1 MNLLLRS
8 HYYVILFC
16 WIWVCL
22 VWCEEID
29 EGKTGTTEYGSSS
42 PWPIVVAAAVHAC
55 ISIGALLQLWNAPV
69 PVPKRLSPAVKPI
82 SYAVE
87 FIPDYQHCTF
97 TGQESLFVEVFHDT
111 NSITLHAEKL
121 VLDKSTIS
129 VTRNS
134 TGERVVISDV
144 EEEIQNKW
152 FIILLASEL
161 HQGEVY
167 RVDINNFTGHIT
179 NSRLGILK
187 HSYDDSGERWILLTH
202 FEPNGARYAFPCF
215 DEPSFKARFSIS
227 IATPPGKHAL
237 SNMPL
242 MEASEPVS
250 DHPGWVW
257 SRFQESV
264 PMSTYLV
271 GFVVSNLVG
280 VHGARNFSVWVQP
293 GKEAEASLMVELGL
307 PLLAELEKFTGLP
320 FMLPKLDNIAIPPLA
335 SMSRILG
342 TENWGLITYTDSHII
357 FDERKASK
365 WQKRTMVHVLAH
377 ELSHNWFGNLVTPQ
391 FWNELWLKEGFA
403 RYMQFYATSKVL
415 PTWEMESDYQVNVL
429 HRSLVSGDPSILNKV
444 VNTGN
449 ELRSKYNMRTYDTGS
464 VLIRMMEHIL
474 TRDIFV
480 AGVRDYLKAYSYQA
494 ASAQQFFEKLDAAAN
509 KMSSHGLPPG
519 IGMEEIMRP
528 WLSQTR
534 NPIVTVTRDY
544 SSGQVTVCQEDVETK
559 GQRWWVPLSYTTQ
572 SKLNF
577 NVTCPKLWLSPNDTC
592 INMTGVASH
601 DEWIIFNIRQAG
613 YYRVTY
619 DQQNWQML
627 ADFLKSDSF
636 NKIDIMNRAQLLD
649 DILVLTKLKLV
660 DTELAMNMTSY
671 LVQETSP
678 FPWFITIKA
687 FLFNEDLDS
696 NFFMELSKSFYKL
709 IKGFPLDILSKNAPP
724 VWERVISYACDYS
737 VSPDCIEDAYNHFK
751 TYQTNSSNISIDSRL
766 GHIICYALQ
775 YKQSKGEDLMFI
787 WNEAKKN
794 QYRQEFLSDLQS
806 CPGHRELIR
815 SLMEAVV
822 TDGDWLTSSERSQ
835 IIRSTCIRRVST
847 NILEEILMLLKNKY
861 TGSYPPADLYLL
873 HTVTSAINI
882 IPSIKNEISEVWC
895 TLTLSWLTGTPF
907 VPPE

>member
-544 SSGQVTVCQEDVETK
+544 SSGQVTVCQ
-559 GQRWWVPLSYTTQ
+559 
-572 SKLNF
+572 
-577 NVTCPKLWLSPNDTC
+577 
-592 INMTGVASH
+592 
-601 DEWIIFNIRQAG
+601 
-613 YYRVTY
+613 
-619 DQQNWQML
+619 
-627 ADFLKSDSF
+627 
-636 NKIDIMNRAQLLD
+636 
-649 DILVLTKLKLV
+649 
-660 DTELAMNMTSY
+660 
-671 LVQETSP
+671 
-678 FPWFITIKA
+678 
-687 FLFNEDLDS
+687 

>member
-342 TENWGLITYTDSHII
+342 TENWGLITYT
-357 FDERKASK
+357 
-365 WQKRTMVHVLAH
+365 
-377 ELSHNWFGNLVTPQ
+377 
-391 FWNELWLKEGFA
+391 
-403 RYMQFYATSKVL
+403 
-415 PTWEMESDYQVNVL
+415 
-429 HRSLVSGDPSILNKV
+429 
-444 VNTGN
+444 
-449 ELRSKYNMRTYDTGS
+449 
-464 VLIRMMEHIL
+464 
-474 TRDIFV
+474 
-480 AGVRDYLKAYSYQA
+480 SYQA